1 VSANSPDTA
10 LYISYNGINA
20 ALVQSQVIN
29 YLRTLHTHGW
39 NFLLITFE
47 REPLDSE
54 QIDQRSAQLQAL
66 GIDWYPHFYRPGGAA
81 IISGILRASRL
92 AMTLVRRNQVSL
104 IHCRSFIPA
113 IVGAATGAVSGRP
126 WIFDIRGFWV
136 DEKTYKGRIS
146 PTSAAYRLGK
156 WVERQ
161 LYRRCAA
168 VVALTQASA
177 NIISALPLWQQQQR
191 PPVVVIPTC
200 VDIAAFQLP
209 HQASARVRFGYLG
222 SLGPGYMA
230 QQILEFFEVVVQAP
244 LAASLTLISQTDNA
258 DIPGFE
264 QRRALH
270 PEQLALAS
278 AAPHE
283 VPQRLTEIDIGL
295 SFIEPHY
302 CKQAS
307 CPTKLGEYLAAGIP
321 VIANDIG
328 DMASVLRRDRV
339 GVIIEDF
346 SPAGYLHA
354 AQEAMALRAEPDFQA
369 RCQRAV
375 ARFSL
380 TQGSAQYLNL
390 YQQVLAAADKEL
402 A

>member
-1 VSANSPDTA
+1 MSATSPDTA

-20 ALVQSQVIN
+20 ALVQTQVIN
-29 YLRTLHTHGW
+29 YLRTLHTSGW
-39 NFLLITFE
+39 NFALITFE
-47 REPLDSE
+47 RESLGAE
-54 QIDQRSAQLQAL
+54 QIKQRRAELRIL
-66 GIDWYPHFYRPGGAA
+66 GIDWYPHFYHPRGAG
-81 IISGILRASRL
+81 IISGVLRATRL
-92 AMTLVRRNQVSL
+92 AITLARRHHVCL

-113 IVGAATGAVSGRP
+113 IVGAASGAVSGRP

-136 DEKTYKGRIS
+136 DEKTYKGRIGPNS
-146 PTSAAYRLGK
+146 VAYRLGK
-156 WVERQ
+156 WVERE
-161 LYRRCAA
+161 LYRRCAGI
-168 VVALTQASA
+168 VTLTRTSA
-177 NIISALPLWQQQQR
+177 NTISALPLWQQRQS
-191 PPVVVIPTC
+191 PPLAVIPTC

-209 HQASARVRFGYLG
+209 RHASTGVRFGYLG
-222 SLGPGYMA
+222 SLGAGYMA
-230 QQILEFFEVVVQAP
+230 QQILEFFDVVVQAP
-244 LAASLTLISQTDNA
+244 LAASLTLISQTQSANV
-258 DIPGFE
+258 PGFE

-270 PEQLALAS
+270 RQQLELIS

-302 CKQAS
+302 SKQAS

-328 DMASVLRRDRV
+328 DVASVLRRDRV

-346 SPAGYLHA
+346 SPAGYLRA
-354 AQEAMALRAEPDFQA
+354 AQEAMALRAEPDFQR

-380 TQGSAQYLNL
+380 TQGSAQYLDL
-390 YQQVLAAADKEL
+390 YQQVLAATDKEL